1 MPQRNLIEQFK
12 TANVLIKIIVINV
25 AIFLFVRL
33 LGFFTL
39 TDPYELTKW
48 FVLPDSWSEFMLQ
61 PWSFITYSFIHYGF
75 FHILIN
81 MLWLYWFGQMVLN
94 LFSPKRL
101 LTVYLMGAI
110 SGGVLFVLAY
120 GLFPVFEYS
129 RGYLLGASGAVTAL
143 MVFMAAYAPNTPIRI
158 FTFTL
163 KIWQLAVF
171 LVLLDLVR
179 LPSSGN
185 AGGLLAHLG
194 GALFGYI
201 YAVQLAKGRDIGLGF
216 ERLMD
221 GFANLFKS
229 RKQRPFKKVHRNTP
243 KRSGGRSSGGDQK
256 TDQQKKVDAILD
268 KISKSGY
275 ESLSKSEKD
284 FLFRAG
290 KDD

>member
-1 MPQRNLIEQFK
+1 MPQTNLIQQYK
-12 TANVLIKIIVINV
+12 TANILIKLIVINV
-25 AIFLFVRL
+25 AIFLVVRL

-48 FVLPDSWSEFMLQ
+48 FVLPDTWSEFVLQ
-61 PWSFITYSFIHYGF
+61 PWSFITYSFVHYGF

-81 MLWLYWFGQMVLN
+81 MLWLYWFGQMILN
-94 LFSPKRL
+94 LFSAKRL

-110 SGGVLFVLAY
+110 SGGLLFVLAY
-120 GLFPVFEYS
+120 GLFPVFENA

-143 MVFMAAYAPNTPIRI
+143 MVFIAAYAPNTAIRI
-158 FTFTL
+158 FTFNL
-163 KIWQLAVF
+163 KIWQVAVF

-194 GALFGYI
+194 GAILGYV
-201 YAVQLAKGRDIGLGF
+201 YAVQLIRGKDIGLGF
-216 ERLMD
+216 ERMMD
-221 GFANLFKS
+221 GVANLFKS
-229 RKQRPFKKVHRNTP
+229 RKQRPFKKVHRNT
-243 KRSGGRSSGGDQK
+243 KTKSAQGKSMRDQK
-256 TDQQKKVDAILD
+256 SDQQKKVDAILD

>member
-1 MPQRNLIEQFK
+1 
-12 TANVLIKIIVINV
+12 
-25 AIFLFVRL
+25 
-33 LGFFTL
+33 
-39 TDPYELTKW
+39 
-48 FVLPDSWSEFMLQ
+48 
-61 PWSFITYSFIHYGF
+61 
-75 FHILIN
+75 
-81 MLWLYWFGQMVLN
+81 
-94 LFSPKRL
+94 
-101 LTVYLMGAI
+101 MGAI

-163 KIWQLAVF
+163 KIWQLAAF

-201 YAVQLAKGRDIGLGF
+201 YAVQLAKGRDIGVGF
-216 ERLMD
+216 ERMMD

-229 RKQRPFKKVHRNTP
+229 RKQRPFKKVHRNT
-243 KRSGGRSSGGDQK
+243 GQRSSAKGRERDQK

-290 KDD
+290 KDE

>member
-1 MPQRNLIEQFK
+1 MPQANLIQQYK
-12 TANVLIKIIVINV
+12 TANVLIKLIVINV
-25 AIFLFVRL
+25 AIFLLVRL
-33 LGFFTL
+33 IGFFTL
-39 TDPYELTKW
+39 TDPYELTRW
-48 FVLPDSWSEFMLQ
+48 FVLPDSWSEFVLQ

-75 FHILIN
+75 FHILFN

-94 LFSPKRL
+94 LFSAKRL

-110 SGGVLFVLAY
+110 SGGILFVLAY
-120 GLFPVFEYS
+120 GLLPVFENS

-194 GALFGYI
+194 GAIFGYV
-201 YAVQLAKGRDIGLGF
+201 YAVQLAKGKDIGVGF
-216 ERLMD
+216 ERVMD
-221 GFANLFKS
+221 GVANLFQS
-229 RKQRPFKKVHRNTP
+229 RKQRPFKKVHRNQD
-243 KRSGGRSSGGDQK
+243 KKGRRAASGQESKS
-256 TDQQKKVDAILD
+256 DQQKKVDAILD

-290 KDD
+290 KEE